1 MASQYLKKK
10 IPNRI
15 KAAKLLAK
23 ALNTLDVSHLRGAL
37 VEDAIVD
44 GDKECDAAQGV
55 AGVLDYLEKTINS
68 IGGLHRP
75 TIAEVARL
83 EYAPRKY
90 FVGVAVEM
98 DDVPFIFMAVHTD
111 KQGLIKVIY
120 VHYSD
125 PSPCDAELSGDRPG
139 FNLAKYESDKECL
152 WAIRKATV
160 KKLSSNGGSRPHFVA
175 VIHESQDPARILLVL
190 DELTRNFDGSTCEL
204 LFASRYPVSNSS
216 AQGDVIEYK
225 SSADIAIADLGSVGF
240 PTLGV
245 MLNGECIRPGYR
257 SWNPDAVTSDLIKMG
272 ISKSVEYKEQ
282 VLSIN

>member
-1 MASQYLKKK
+1 MASQYLEKK
-10 IPNRI
+10 IPHRI
-15 KAAKLLAK
+15 KAARLLAK

-37 VEDAIVD
+37 VEDAIVN
-44 GDKECDAAQGV
+44 GDRECDHALGLD
-55 AGVLDYLEKTINS
+55 GVLDYLEKTINN

-75 TIAEVARL
+75 MIAEVARL

-90 FVGVAVEM
+90 FVGVAVEI
-98 DDVPFIFMAVHTD
+98 DEVPFIFLAVHTD
-111 KQGLIKVIY
+111 KEGLIKMIY

-125 PSPCDAELSGDRPG
+125 PSPCDAQLSGDRPG

-152 WAIRKATV
+152 WAIRQAAV
-160 KKLSSNGGSRPHFVA
+160 QKLSSHGGSRPHFVA

-204 LFASRYPVSNSS
+204 LFASRYPVSNMDD
-216 AQGDVIEYK
+216 QGKILEYQN
-225 SSADIAIADLGSVGF
+225 SADIAIADLGSVGF

-272 ISKSVEYKEQ
+272 ITKTFEYKEQ

>member
-1 MASQYLKKK
+1 MASQYLEKK
-10 IPNRI
+10 IPHRI
-15 KAAKLLAK
+15 KAARLLAK
-23 ALNTLDVSHLRGAL
+23 ALNTLDVSHLRDAL

-55 AGVLDYLEKTINS
+55 ASVFDYLEKTMNS

-90 FVGVAVEM
+90 FVGVSVEM
-98 DDVPFIFMAVHTD
+98 DDVPFIFIAVHTN
-111 KQGLIKVIY
+111 KQGLIKVLY

-139 FNLAKYESDKECL
+139 FNLAKYESNKECL

-160 KKLSSNGGSRPHFVA
+160 KKLSGNGQRPHFVA
-175 VIHESQDPARILLVL
+175 VIHESQDPTRILLVL
-190 DELTRNFDGSTCEL
+190 DELTRKFDGSTCEL
-204 LFASRYPVSNSS
+204 LFASHYPVSNINK
-216 AQGDVIEYK
+216 QGDVIDYK
-225 SSADIAIADLGSVGF
+225 NSADIAMADMGSMGF

-257 SWNPDAVTSDLIKMG
+257 SWSPDAVTSDLIKMG
-272 ISKSVEYKEQ
+272 ISRSVEFKEQ
-282 VLSIN
+282 VISIN

>member
-10 IPNRI
+10 IPHRI

-23 ALNTLDVSHLRGAL
+23 TLNTLDISHVKSAL
-37 VEDAIVD
+37 IDDVIVD
-44 GDKECDAAQGV
+44 GDKEGDAAQGIV
-55 AGVLDYLEKTINS
+55 GVLDYLEKTCNQ

-90 FVGVAVEM
+90 FVGVSVEM
-98 DDVPFIFMAVHTD
+98 DDVPFIFIAVHTD
-111 KQGLIKVIY
+111 KQGLIKVLY

-160 KKLSSNGGSRPHFVA
+160 KKLSTDGASRPHFVA
-175 VIHESQDPARILLVL
+175 VIHESQDPERILLVL

-204 LFASRYPVSNSS
+204 LFASRYPVSNTDSK
-216 AQGDVIEYK
+216 GELIEYK
-225 SSADIAIADLGSVGF
+225 NSADIAIADMGSVGF

-257 SWNPDAVTSDLIKMG
+257 SWSPDAVTSDLIKMG
-272 ISKSVEYKEQ
+272 ISKSVEFKEQ
-282 VLSIN
+282 VISIN

>member
-1 MASQYLKKK
+1 MASQYLEKK

-23 ALNTLDVSHLRGAL
+23 AFNTLDVSHLSGAL
-37 VEDAIVD
+37 VENAIVD
-44 GDKECDAAQGV
+44 GDKECDAAQGFS
-55 AGVLDYLEKTINS
+55 GVMDYLEKTINN

-90 FVGVAVEM
+90 FVGVSVEM

-111 KQGLIKVIY
+111 KKGLIKVIY
-120 VHYSD
+120 VHYSN

-139 FNLAKYESDKECL
+139 FNLAKYQSDKDCL
-152 WAIRKATV
+152 WAIRKAAV
-160 KKLSSNGGSRPHFVA
+160 KKLSSNGASRPHFVA
-175 VIHESQDPARILLVL
+175 VIHESQDPERILLVL

-204 LFASRYPVSNSS
+204 LFASRYPVSNSDS
-216 AQGDVIEYK
+216 KGDVIDYK
-225 SSADIAIADLGSVGF
+225 NSADVAIADLGSVGF

-257 SWNPDAVTSDLIKMG
+257 SWNPDEVISDLIRMG
-272 ISKSVEYKEQ
+272 ISKSCQFNEQ
-282 VLSIN
+282 MISVN